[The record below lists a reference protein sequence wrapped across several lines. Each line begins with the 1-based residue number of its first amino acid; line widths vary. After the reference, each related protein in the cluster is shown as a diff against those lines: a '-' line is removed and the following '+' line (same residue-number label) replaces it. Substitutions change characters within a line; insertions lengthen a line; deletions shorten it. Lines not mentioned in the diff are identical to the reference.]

1 MFTLNVCV
9 PVCEVKN
16 SEIYF
21 NFLTKPFLNKT
32 KKKKTGQE
40 CKDIQ
45 STKSF
50 RDEIAKKLSSSF
62 FKAFIKINEIIVNN
76 TRDE

>member
-21 NFLTKPFLNKT
+21 NFFTKPFLIK
-32 KKKKTGQE
+32 KKKKTRTE
-40 CKDIQ
+40 CKDIKN
-45 STKSF
+45 TKSF
-50 RDEIAKKLSSSF
+50 RDEIAKKLSFS
-62 FKAFIKINEIIVNN
+62 KLLLK
-76 TRDE
+76 